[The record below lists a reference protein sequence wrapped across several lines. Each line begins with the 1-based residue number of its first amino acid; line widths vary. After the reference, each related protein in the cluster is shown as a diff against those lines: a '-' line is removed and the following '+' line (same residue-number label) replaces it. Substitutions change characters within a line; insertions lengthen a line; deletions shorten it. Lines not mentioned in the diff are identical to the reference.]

1 PDLEYI
7 NRAAYWD
14 YQREKVYVR
23 SSPQL
28 KRISRRI
35 SHTHTKTSPVNK
47 IVEYDLPS
55 LGYCPKCK
63 VKKLA
68 RYGKRSKV
76 VHDLRFD
83 KTGIK
88 RWIVKYVFQNYFCRQ
103 CGTTYYSQQRPWTR
117 SKFGPNLQ
125 SYAVYQIIEL
135 RLPRQ
140 TIAHNLVQLFNFS
153 IEQSAVT
160 KQKSKAA
167 QLY

>member
-1 PDLEYI
+1 MLKTRRGDKTSDNNIVHIDSLKRESPYRLGKNNFVTSDLEYI

-35 SHTHTKTSPVNK
+35 SHTHTKTPPVNK

-68 RYGKRSKV
+68 KYGKRSKI

-88 RWIVKYVFQNYFCRQ
+88 RWIVKYVFQNYF
-103 CGTTYYSQQRPWTR
+103 
-117 SKFGPNLQ
+117 
-125 SYAVYQIIEL
+125 
-135 RLPRQ
+135 
-140 TIAHNLVQLFNFS
+140 
-153 IEQSAVT
+153 
-160 KQKSKAA
+160 
-167 QLY
+167 